1 MSSTFVLDIQVPL
14 DRFTL
19 SVAWEASERSLGIFG
34 HSGAGKTTI
43 LEAVAGLR
51 RDARG
56 IIRVDGETW
65 LDSSRGVNRKAEL
78 RGVGYV
84 PQDGLLFPHKDVMGN
99 LLSGRRR
106 AERSAGRHL
115 DPERVL
121 AVLELAD
128 LRRRAVAGLSGGER
142 QRVALGRALC
152 SGASLLL
159 MDEPLAGLDAPLRRR
174 ILPYLL
180 RVREEFEIP
189 TLYVS
194 HDAGEIGLLCAQ
206 VLVLSQGRALRSGPP
221 AEVFT
226 DPAIFPMARREG
238 FENVLRGRVTAV
250 EQGAAIVE
258 VEPGIT
264 LMVPGESLGMG
275 LDVIVTLRA
284 EDLILAREKPTGL
297 SAQNVL
303 AGAIRRIGST
313 ADPESSGAQVLVVV
327 ELGGGG
333 TVLAVT
339 ITNQAALRLD
349 LGEGT
354 PVHLVFKAQACR
366 ALAAR

>member
-1 MSSTFVLDIQVPL
+1 MSKTFVLDIQVPL

-19 SVAWEASERSLGIFG
+19 SVTWETSERSLGIFG

-56 IIRVDGETW
+56 TIRVDGETW
-65 LDSSRGVNRKAEL
+65 LDSSSGVNRRPQL

-84 PQDGLLFPHKDVMGN
+84 PQEGLLFPHRDVMGN

-106 AERSAGRHL
+106 AERSAGRRL

-121 AVLELAD
+121 AVLELSD
-128 LRRRAVAGLSGGER
+128 LRRRAVTGLSGGER

-159 MDEPLAGLDAPLRRR
+159 MDEPLAGLDAPLRLR

-180 RVREEFEIP
+180 RVREEFAMP

-194 HDAGEIGLLCAQ
+194 HDAGEIGMLCAQ
-206 VLVLSQGRALRSGPP
+206 VLVLSQGRALTSGPP
-221 AEVFT
+221 GEVFT

-238 FENVLRGRVTAV
+238 FENVLRGRVATV

-258 VEPGIT
+258 VEPGLV
-264 LMVPGESLGMG
+264 LMVPGEG
-275 LDVIVTLRA
+275 LSTGSDVIVTLRA
-284 EDLILAREKPTGL
+284 EDLILSRERPAGL

-303 AGAIRRIGST
+303 AGTIRRIEST
-313 ADPESSGAQVLVVV
+313 ADLESISAQVLVVV
-327 ELGGGG
+327 ELGKAG
-333 TVLAVT
+333 TSLVVT
-339 ITNQAALRLD
+339 ITKQAALRLD
-349 LGEGT
+349 LREGVV
-354 PVHLVFKAQACR
+354 VHLVFKAQACR